1 MARREKD
8 VDMPRRGNFKGGMGQ
23 TSATGGAKPKK
34 TRGLATTEAVKKMK
48 QKESSMAKP
57 KAKPSKPAMSGA
69 SRSTANKV
77 SAKSGASRSTSGK
90 VSAKSGA
97 TRGTSGKIDN
107 SIGAQFKRGMKRLF
121 GTDYARKTTGPGPE
135 KFDRTSAGGKKVN
148 ELTLRKSKYKSR
160 KQART
165 GR

>member
-34 TRGLATTEAVKKMK
+34 SSGIATTEAVKKMK

-57 KAKPSKPAMSGA
+57 KPKPSNKSAMSGA

-97 TRGTSGKIDN
+97 ARSVKAKVDN
-107 SIGAQFKRGMKRLF
+107 SVGARLVRGAKRLF
-121 GTDYARKTTGPGPE
+121 GDEQTRLSTGNPNFKAKRP
-135 KFDRTSAGGKKVN
+135 R
-148 ELTLRKSKYKSR
+148 
-160 KQART
+160 
-165 GR
+165 

>member
-34 TRGLATTEAVKKMK
+34 TRGIATTEAVKKMK

-57 KAKPSKPAMSGA
+57 KPKPSKPAMSGA

-97 TRGTSGKIDN
+97 ARSVKAKVDN
-107 SIGAQFKRGMKRLF
+107 SVGARLVRGAKRLF
-121 GTDYARKTTGPGPE
+121 GNKETRLSTGNPNFKAKRP
-135 KFDRTSAGGKKVN
+135 R
-148 ELTLRKSKYKSR
+148 
-160 KQART
+160 
-165 GR
+165 